1 MVHYAC
7 QVPCRPNRK
16 EQKEMKSENTTMRK
30 RQLAAFFCA
39 LSCAFA
45 ASATNWYVSPDGTG
59 GGTSPTDRGDAQ
71 VVVNTK
77 MNAGD
82 TVYFAPGTYTL
93 DDQKGV
99 NPNTGYGVYFR
110 LGSSDNITNLKVIG
124 ESDNPEEVRLVGTPA
139 DRMRIFYCSTGGHQF
154 RNLFLTGGYTD
165 YQGAGICMADSFVPK
180 HEQSFFVSNCIVE
193 NCSARYQGAN
203 RGGVWRDCVIRNNVV
218 RSNLLKPQEGSGGGV
233 FHATL
238 YNCVIT
244 NNEAALFGGGIA
256 GSRTNG
262 EPNRDKCT
270 TKAYNCLIG
279 WNRAPYGGGAGVSTQ
294 FVDRTMCQLFNCTV
308 ISNTA
313 SMLGGGAY
321 LCTISN
327 STVRGNYVPR
337 TGTVYEGTTAAGGGV
352 MSCNVLKSTLDGNG
366 CLLSGGGAA
375 WSSLTEC
382 TISNNTAAFTGGGTY
397 LCTVSNST
405 IRGNASTWN
414 AVGPSAAE
422 NMHARY
428 RYGGGGGAMLSDIFD
443 SVIETNTSRRGG
455 AGAAISSLTRC
466 RILNNVASGNP
477 NGYGG
482 GTYACPLVKDCV
494 LAGNR
499 ANYGGA
505 AFNGCLENCVIT
517 NNASTGV
524 DGGATYNATSRNC
537 IVVGNTAH
545 RYYAHCRG
553 AHYGDLVYGNKSEN
567 KNWDGVSLSAVASG
581 IGADKENVNEGLP
594 VVNCTVWNNL
604 NGAAQVSRASLTN
617 SIVMSVMAMDA
628 HSAVNSFWRSGTV
641 ANQTGCVSGTDKDPK
656 FVGVKVT
663 DAATAAVPFE
673 AYALR
678 SSSPC
683 RDTGMALPGQAT
695 EKDCLDNPRVKYA
708 GVDMGALECFQLLG
722 TYFLVR

>member
-1 MVHYAC
+1 
-7 QVPCRPNRK
+7 
-16 EQKEMKSENTTMRK
+16 MKSEKTTMRK
-30 RQLAAFFCA
+30 RQLAACLFA

-59 GGTSPTDRGDAQ
+59 GGTSPTDRGEAIS
-71 VVVNTK
+71 TSLK
-77 MNAGD
+77 MGAGD
-82 TVYFAPGTYTL
+82 TVYFAPGTYNL
-93 DDQKGV
+93 DKNQSAS
-99 NPNTGYGVYFR
+99 PNYGSGAYFR
-110 LGSSDNITNLKVIG
+110 VSVNNATFIG
-124 ESDNPEEVRLVGTPA
+124 ESDNPEDVRLVGTGET
-139 DRMRIFYCSTGGHQF
+139 DGMRIFYFSTQGHVL
-154 RNLFLTGGYTD
+154 RNLLVSGGYTS
-165 YQGAGICMADSFVPK
+165 YQGAGLCMADNFVST
-180 HEQSFFVSNCIVE
+180 HEQAFFVSNCVVE
-193 NCSARYQGAN
+193 NCSAAYQGAS
-203 RGGVWRDCVIRNNVV
+203 RGGVWRDCVIRNNTV
-218 RSNLLKPQEGSGGGV
+218 RNTTVTPNGGPGPNQVEGSGGGV

-244 NNEAALFGGGIA
+244 NNVAGLCGGGIA
-256 GSRTNG
+256 GGRVNG
-262 EPNRDKCT
+262 VYNRQVCT
-270 TKAYNCLIG
+270 TKAYNCVIG
-279 WNRAPYGGGAGVSTQ
+279 WNRAQLGAGAGVTCLYGYGTG
-294 FVDRTMCQLFNCTV
+294 VVTTLTERAYCQLFNCTV

-313 SMLGGGAY
+313 SF
-321 LCTISN
+321 
-327 STVRGNYVPR
+327 V
-337 TGTVYEGTTAAGGGV
+337 
-352 MSCNVLKSTLDGNG
+352 
-366 CLLSGGGAA
+366 
-375 WSSLTEC
+375 
-382 TISNNTAAFTGGGTY
+382 GGGTF

-405 IRGNASTWN
+405 IRGNSSTWS
-414 AVGPSAAE
+414 ATSSAAE
-422 NMHARY
+422 NNHAFY
-428 RYGGGGGAMLSDIFD
+428 RWGGGGGVMLSDVED
-443 SVIETNTSRRGG
+443 SLIEANASPRGG
-455 AGAAISSLTRC
+455 AGAVKSNLTKC

-604 NGAAQVSRASLTN
+604 GGAAQVSRASLTN
-617 SIVMSVMAMDA
+617 SVVMSVMAMDA

-641 ANQTGCVSGTDKDPK
+641 ANQTGCISGTDKDPK
-656 FVGVKVT
+656 FVGIDVT
-663 DAATAAVPFE
+663 QTATESAKDAPCA
-673 AYALR
+673 AYAIRLG
-678 SSSPC
+678 SPC
-683 RDTGMALPGQAT
+683 RDKGMALPGQAT
-695 EKDCLDNPRVKYA
+695 ETDALGNPRVKYG
-708 GVDMGALECFQLLG
+708 GVDMGALECIQSLS